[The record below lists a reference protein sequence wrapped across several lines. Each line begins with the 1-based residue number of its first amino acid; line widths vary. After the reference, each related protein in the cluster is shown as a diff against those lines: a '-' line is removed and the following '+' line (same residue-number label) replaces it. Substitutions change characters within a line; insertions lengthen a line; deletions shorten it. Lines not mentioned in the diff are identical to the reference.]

1 MIFKMVCC
9 IPEIL
14 TFLLT
19 TKLTYVYKCENL
31 DDIHVI
37 YVIYVKYD
45 MYGAMTYTI

>member
-19 TKLTYVYKCENL
+19 PKLTYVYTCENL
-31 DDIHVI
+31 DDIH
-37 YVIYVKYD
+37 VIYVKYD